1 MTNSPGEPDQPEDPY
16 RVPPAQS
23 DEPGQSGYGQ
33 PGPWDSPTQAP
44 YGQGYVQQG
53 SWEPQAGQQ
62 LYGQPPYPQYGQ
74 PAYGGYPAAP
84 PPNHGGALASM
95 IVGIASLVLGCTV
108 GIGLLGSPVAWWLGA
123 KAKREIDASQGR
135 LGGRGMAQAGFILGI
150 IGTVLL
156 ALGIVAVI
164 LIVVVT
170 ATTGFNTSP

>member
-1 MTNSPGEPDQPEDPY
+1 MTNRPGDPDQPEDPY

-23 DEPGQSGYGQ
+23 DEPGQGQQGYGQ
-33 PGPWDSPTQAP
+33 PQP
-44 YGQGYVQQG
+44 GQGQ
-53 SWEPQAGQQ
+53 
-62 LYGQPPYPQYGQ
+62 YGQPAYPQYGQ
-74 PAYGGYPAAP
+74 PAYDGYPAAP

-95 IVGIASLVLGCTV
+95 IVGIASLVLGCIA

-156 ALGIVAVI
+156 VLAVVAVI
-164 LIVVVT
+164 ALVAV
-170 ATTGFNTSP
+170 ATTQGSTSGTAPSGPNG